1 MFSSTEEF
9 KDSTGIDLH
18 NEITIQK
25 LVHPYENYY
34 RSLRKYLSSQL
45 ALTHVLKLKIH
56 KEETQSFLFKQ
67 FSYIGLLL
75 GLSQLMMLFTLLILI
90 PQLRLTLTQVNVVS
104 YQRILGFSLGF
115 EWAILFLI
123 GGFITLP
130 MEKKHRLYPLLKEKF
145 PSNLS
150 VLWVT
155 RHFVFNLFK
164 LSPHLDFK
172 TILDC
177 ELRFPSRLYHER
189 IVHIQKMIK
198 DGSSVALALN
208 ELDDRF
214 IRLVRL
220 NQFDAFATQQIEG
233 YLSYSQYRIKRQ
245 LMVLKQILQAFT
257 YTQLALTFIL
267 MYQLVLSPLKMLEDL
282 S

>member
-1 MFSSTEEF
+1 MFRSTEEF

-18 NEITIQK
+18 NETTIQK
-25 LVHPYENYY
+25 LVHPYESYY

-90 PQLRLTLTQVNVVS
+90 PQLRLTLKQVNVVS

-115 EWAILFLI
+115 EWAILFLF
-123 GGFITLP
+123 GVFITLP
-130 MEKKHRLYPLLKEKF
+130 IEKKKNFYLILMKKF

-155 RHFVFNLFK
+155 RHFAFNLFK

-172 TILDC
+172 TILEC

-198 DGSSVALALN
+198 DGSSVVLALN

-214 IRLVRL
+214 IRLVSL
-220 NQFDAFATQQIEG
+220 NQFDAFASQQIER

-245 LMVLKQILQAFT
+245 LMALKQILQAFT

-267 MYQLVLSPLKMLEDL
+267 MYQLVLSPLKLLEDF